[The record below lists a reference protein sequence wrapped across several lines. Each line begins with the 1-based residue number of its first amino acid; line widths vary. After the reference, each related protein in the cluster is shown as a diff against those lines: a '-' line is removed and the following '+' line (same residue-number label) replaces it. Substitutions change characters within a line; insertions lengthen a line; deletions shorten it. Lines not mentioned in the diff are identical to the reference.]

1 MLANLI
7 KYNSLP
13 LERPLLD
20 STVVLPGDENTLFP
34 TKDSL
39 HAQKQLGDSFSFP
52 GMTSI
57 TSEYR
62 PWN

>member
-1 MLANLI
+1 
-7 KYNSLP
+7 
-13 LERPLLD
+13 RPLLD
-20 STVVLPGDENTLFP
+20 GTGVVLPGDENTLFP

-39 HAQKQLGDSFSFP
+39 HAQKQLGDNFTFP
-52 GMTSI
+52 GMTGI